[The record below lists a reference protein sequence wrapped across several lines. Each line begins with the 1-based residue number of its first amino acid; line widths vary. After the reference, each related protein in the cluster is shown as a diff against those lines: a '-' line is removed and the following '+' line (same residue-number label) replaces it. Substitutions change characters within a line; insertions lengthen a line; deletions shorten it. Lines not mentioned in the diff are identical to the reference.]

1 MTRAH
6 PPLTGNEI
14 ENRNG
19 ATLNEDGDGRT
30 MMVEEVNGEGVAD
43 VMRMLM
49 EERQRREAER
59 EEERRKWEMEMR
71 MRDEEMARREE
82 YNRRQMEV
90 LQSLVRGVQL
100 QGEAAVKRA
109 EGDKDV
115 KVPKLTEE
123 DDIVAYLTTF
133 ERLMT
138 AYEIKQ
144 ERWVFK
150 LASNLVGKAQQA
162 YAGLSTED
170 ASSYDRLKEAIL
182 QRYDITEESYRQR
195 FRLVKK
201 KLGESSK
208 ELVARLDDL
217 ATKWLKSCTKPE
229 EVRDKVVLEQFLNMQ
244 SEEIRVFVRERK
256 PATSEEAGTLADD
269 FLLARRENKSE
280 VEKRSQDLRKTNNDK
295 APRYCQRCGI
305 PGHVAKDCRV
315 KLGRSGE
322 QKDRSAGPRRDLK
335 EVECFNCR
343 KKGHYSSNCRC
354 FVQRG
359 DLELVDKCRYRNVL
373 SKLNQGLSSLAWS
386 KDRQLTT
393 YFLIRVVQEL

>member
-1 MTRAH
+1 M
-6 PPLTGNEI
+6 

-19 ATLNEDGDGRT
+19 ATLNKNGDWRT
-30 MMVEEVNGEGVAD
+30 MVEELEVNGEGVAD

-82 YNRRQMEV
+82 YNRTQMEV

-115 KVPKLTEE
+115 KVPMLTEE
-123 DDIVAYLTTF
+123 DDIVAYLTAF
-133 ERLMT
+133 ERSMT

-182 QRYDITEESYRQR
+182 QRYDITKESYRQR
-195 FRLVKK
+195 FR
-201 KLGESSK
+201 ESSK
-208 ELVARLDDL
+208 DLVARLDDL

-229 EVRDKVVLEQFLNMQ
+229 EVRGQGCPRAILEYA
-244 SEEIRVFVRERK
+244 V
-256 PATSEEAGTLADD
+256 
-269 FLLARRENKSE
+269 
-280 VEKRSQDLRKTNNDK
+280 
-295 APRYCQRCGI
+295 
-305 PGHVAKDCRV
+305 
-315 KLGRSGE
+315 
-322 QKDRSAGPRRDLK
+322 
-335 EVECFNCR
+335 
-343 KKGHYSSNCRC
+343 
-354 FVQRG
+354 
-359 DLELVDKCRYRNVL
+359 
-373 SKLNQGLSSLAWS
+373 
-386 KDRQLTT
+386 
-393 YFLIRVVQEL
+393 

>member
-1 MTRAH
+1 MSSTRAGTVY
-6 PPLTGNEI
+6 TGNEI

-30 MMVEEVNGEGVAD
+30 MVEEVNGEGVAD

-82 YNRRQMEV
+82 YNQRQMEV

-182 QRYDITEESYRQR
+182 QRYDITEESYR
-195 FRLVKK
+195 
-201 KLGESSK
+201 
-208 ELVARLDDL
+208 
-217 ATKWLKSCTKPE
+217 
-229 EVRDKVVLEQFLNMQ
+229 
-244 SEEIRVFVRERK
+244 
-256 PATSEEAGTLADD
+256 
-269 FLLARRENKSE
+269 
-280 VEKRSQDLRKTNNDK
+280 
-295 APRYCQRCGI
+295 
-305 PGHVAKDCRV
+305 
-315 KLGRSGE
+315 
-322 QKDRSAGPRRDLK
+322 
-335 EVECFNCR
+335 
-343 KKGHYSSNCRC
+343 
-354 FVQRG
+354 
-359 DLELVDKCRYRNVL
+359 
-373 SKLNQGLSSLAWS
+373 
-386 KDRQLTT
+386 
-393 YFLIRVVQEL
+393 